1 MIYLSTNWNCLS
13 SVTQGTATV
22 GTASTTI
29 LPAYADRTYA
39 ILINYGTLNVTIGI
53 EAAAVLNKGI
63 VIPANGGFYEMSGHY
78 GNNCRGIITAI
89 VDTTATVLN
98 YMSAGGGV

>member
-1 MIYLSTNWNCLS
+1 MSA
-13 SVTQGTATV
+13 VTQGTATV

-29 LPAYADRTYA
+29 LATNSDRTYA
-39 ILINYGTLNVTIGI
+39 ILVNYGSYDVTLGI

-63 VIPANGGFYEMSGHY
+63 VLKSNGGFYEMSGQY

-89 VDTTATVLN
+89 VLTTPTVIN

>member
-1 MIYLSTNWNCLS
+1 MSTNWNSLS

-22 GTASTTI
+22 GTGSSQI
-29 LPAYADRTYA
+29 LPAYADRTYC
-39 ILINYGTLNVTIGI
+39 ILINYGTLDITIGI
-53 EAAAVLNKGI
+53 EAAAILNKGI

-78 GNNCRGIITAI
+78 GNNCRGVINAI